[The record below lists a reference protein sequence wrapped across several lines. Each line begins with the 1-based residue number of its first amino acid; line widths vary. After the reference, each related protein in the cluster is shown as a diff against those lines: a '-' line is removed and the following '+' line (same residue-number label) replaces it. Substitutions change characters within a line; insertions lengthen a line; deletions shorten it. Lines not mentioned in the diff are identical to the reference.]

1 MKKSILPAVPI
12 LCLIL
17 MLLNPSLSF
26 TGAKNGLLLWF
37 NIVLPTLLPFML
49 CSSLIVAWDGVD
61 VLTRPFARLFA
72 LMGLSKN
79 GSYAFLTGILCGYP
93 MGAKTTADFLR
104 SGELDIREGKRL
116 LAIAAFPSPMFLAGY
131 VRSLLPAEIQFST
144 AALAMY
150 LPVPVMA
157 LLSALIYR
165 RQAGWRETDVKSMK
179 ISQRPSKTDYASDAA
194 AAFMPVSIAGPGS
207 TIASMPASESCSGSA
222 SAPAFDTVLMDVLET
237 MVKIGGY
244 IMLFSILVLFANHLI
259 PDTFRCRPVLLG
271 FIEMTTGI
279 EAISKAMG
287 GTAAAAAIL
296 ASAAFGGLSGAA
308 QTGTVIKNAG
318 LSIRHYVLWKLLH
331 ACLSSV
337 FLILLLF
344 L

>member
-104 SGELDIREGKRL
+104 FGELDAREGKRL

-131 VRSLLPAEIQFST
+131 VRSLLPAEIPFST

-165 RQAGWRETDVKSMK
+165 RQAGCRETGVKSMK
-179 ISQRPSKTDYASDAA
+179 NSQCPSKADYASDTT
-194 AAFMPVSIAGPGS
+194 AAFMPVPASFPGS
-207 TIASMPASESCSGSA
+207 ADA
-222 SAPAFDTVLMDVLET
+222 SAPAFDTILMDVLET

-244 IMLFSILVLFANHLI
+244 IMLFSILVLFANHFI

-287 GTAAAAAIL
+287 GTAAAAAVL